1 MVKFKKVAASFLLA
15 GLCTGGSAFA
25 DDGNASTA
33 ANGQKG
39 LFELNSGETMC
50 RGQWSFST
58 YYNMWDRGVT
68 SVPGERRLTIWDAEI
83 DRWSAAVGYG
93 VTDRFEVS
101 LMLPHWSYEAQNERG
116 GARGGLGYLNGR
128 YYTGGR
134 IDQSGLGDL
143 RLGGKL
149 QIYRSPNSALALTAF
164 VDLPTG
170 DEDESVVTGSTGYG
184 AGLAYGNDSGWVINV
199 GYQVPGDSDFSD
211 DTAFGDVANE
221 LHGGI
226 GYAYDISPRFQW
238 ITELSGIAYHES
250 PAYYKDAADLATGA
264 RFRFG
269 NPDWALNAAVRLS
282 DRGEVGGLAGIS
294 YAPRNRFLVVIEKPN
309 AVGADGREYP
319 GVGTVRSADGQID
332 CGGMCEAKFR
342 CGDTLTLT
350 AAADANSRFVGWTG
364 ACGGDVPQVSLT
376 VGGEDLN
383 CGATFIRQ
391 YDVAAQVGFKKHP
404 DEGFVDGAGNVVMS
418 YTGGPGTGSKECST
432 RDCKA
437 VTERVD
443 GGASVTFEARPEA
456 RSTVEWSGDCAGKT
470 GSSVTLVA
478 DKNLSC
484 GVTFVGPPPVKANL
498 GLQIRGTGSGA
509 IRATPASRDNVS
521 SCSGDCTLRYIGA
534 EAVAVKLEAVAASGS
549 TFTGWAGACSGTATG
564 APVLMDV
571 DKTCIAI
578 FANADSNW
586 VACGGRG
593 KKAPTEA
600 ASCDTRVEAISFSG
614 SELTNDFW
622 PTKRNGGKPK
632 KGTLCE
638 IAETLAQCPDVQA
651 CIVGSNDGGDPA
663 ARAESIRRFFG
674 SQHDFLNLGWD
685 RYRVSEDCGTGPA
698 ASGVGATVVIE
709 KVPAKP

>member
-1 MVKFKKVAASFLLA
+1 MVNFRLVTAGLLLA
-15 GLCTGGSAFA
+15 GLCSAGGALA

-33 ANGQKG
+33 SNGQKG
-39 LFELNSGETMC
+39 LFELNSGEVMC

-101 LMLPHWSYEAQNERG
+101 IMLPYWSYDAFNERG
-116 GARGGLGYLNGR
+116 AGRGGFGYLNGR
-128 YYTGGR
+128 YYTNGR
-134 IDQSGLGDL
+134 IDQSGLGDV

-149 QIYRSPNSALALTAF
+149 QVYRSPNSAMAVTGF

-184 AGLAYGNDSGWVINV
+184 LGLAYGHDAGWVANV
-199 GYQVPGDSDFSD
+199 SYRVPGNSDYSD
-211 DTAFGDVANE
+211 DTAFGEVANE

-226 GYAYDISPRFQW
+226 GYAHEISPRFQW

-269 NPDWALNAAVRLS
+269 NPDWAVNAAVRLS

-294 YAPRNRFLVVIEKPN
+294 YAPRNRFMVIVSKPN

-319 GVGTVRSADGQID
+319 GVGTVRSEDGQID
-332 CGGMCEAKFR
+332 CGGVCEAKYR
-342 CGDTLTLT
+342 CGDTVSLT

-364 ACGGDVPQVSLT
+364 ACGGEAGEVTLT
-376 VGGEDLN
+376 VSGEDLN

-391 YDVAAQVGFKKHP
+391 YDVGAQVGFKKHP
-404 DEGFVDGAGNVVMS
+404 DEGFTDGAGTLAMS

-432 RDCKA
+432 RDCKQ
-437 VTERVD
+437 VEERVD

-456 RSTVEWSGDCAGKT
+456 RSTVEWSGDCAGKS
-470 GSSVTLVA
+470 GNSVTLVA
-478 DKNLSC
+478 DKDLSC

-498 GLQIRGTGSGA
+498 GLQVRGTGNGT

-521 SCSGDCTLRYIGA
+521 SCGADCTLRYIGA
-534 EAVAVKLEAVAASGS
+534 EAVRVNLEAVPASGS
-549 TFTGWAGACSGTATG
+549 TFTGWAGACSGGNPTS
-564 APVLMDV
+564 PVLMDV

-578 FANADSNW
+578 FARPDSNW
-586 VACGGRG
+586 VGCGGVKRV
-593 KKAPTEA
+593 PEA
-600 ASCDTRVEAISFSG
+600 ASCDTRVEAISFTG
-614 SELTNDFW
+614 SELPADFW
-622 PTKRNGGKPK
+622 PTKRNGGKPR
-632 KGTLCE
+632 KGNLCD
-638 IAETLAQCPDVQA
+638 IAETLAQCPEVQA

-663 ARAESIRRFFG
+663 ARAESVRRFFG
-674 SQHDFLNLGWD
+674 SQNESLKLGWD
-685 RYRVSEDCGTGPA
+685 RYRVSNDCGTGPA